1 MILEDLENL
10 EGFAII
16 KSFFM
21 EPFKGGSGGGGGGG
35 GGSGRGG
42 SSRRKNDIK
51 QSPYYPVFIIFIIL
65 YSLTFMYSTS
75 KTK

>member
-21 EPFKGGSGGGGGGG
+21 EPFKGGSGSGGSGGG
-35 GGSGRGG
+35 GRGG

-51 QSPYYPVFIIFIIL
+51 QSPYYYPVFIIFIIL
-65 YSLTFMYSTS
+65 YSLTFLYSTS

>member
-21 EPFKGGSGGGGGGG
+21 EPFKGGGGG
-35 GGSGRGG
+35 GRGG

-51 QSPYYPVFIIFIIL
+51 QSPYYPIFIIFIIL
-65 YSLTFMYSTS
+65 YSLTFLYSTS

>member
-21 EPFKGGSGGGGGGG
+21 EPFKGGGGSGGGGGGG
-35 GGSGRGG
+35 GRGG

-51 QSPYYPVFIIFIIL
+51 QSPYYPIFIIFIIL
-65 YSLTFMYSTS
+65 YSLTFMYSIS

>member
-10 EGFAII
+10 EGFAIM

-21 EPFKGGSGGGGGGG
+21 EPFKGS
-35 GGSGRGG
+35 GG

-51 QSPYYPVFIIFIIL
+51 QSPYYYPIFIIFIIL
-65 YSLTFMYSTS
+65 YSLTFLYSSS

>member
-21 EPFKGGSGGGGGGG
+21 EPFKGGSGGGGSGGG
-35 GGSGRGG
+35 GRGG

-51 QSPYYPVFIIFIIL
+51 QSPYYPIFIIFIIL
-65 YSLTFMYSTS
+65 YSLTVLYSSS

>member
-21 EPFKGGSGGGGGGG
+21 EPFKGGSGGGGSGGG
-35 GGSGRGG
+35 GRGG

>member
-21 EPFKGGSGGGGGGG
+21 EPFKGGSGSGGGG
-35 GGSGRGG
+35 GRGG

-51 QSPYYPVFIIFIIL
+51 QSPYYYPVFIIFIIL
-65 YSLTFMYSTS
+65 YSLTFLYSTS

>member
-21 EPFKGGSGGGGGGG
+21 EPFKGGSGGGGSGGG
-35 GGSGRGG
+35 GRGG

-51 QSPYYPVFIIFIIL
+51 QSPYYPIFIIFIIL
-65 YSLTFMYSTS
+65 YSLTFLYSSS

>member
-10 EGFAII
+10 EGFAIM

-21 EPFKGGSGGGGGGG
+21 EPFKGGGGG
-35 GGSGRGG
+35 GGSGGRGG

>member
-1 MILEDLENL
+1 MILEDLEKL
-10 EGFAII
+10 EGFAIM

-21 EPFKGGSGGGGGGG
+21 EPFKGGSGG
-35 GGSGRGG
+35 GRGG

-51 QSPYYPVFIIFIIL
+51 QSPYYPIFIIFIIL
-65 YSLTFMYSTS
+65 YSLTFLYSTS

>member
-10 EGFAII
+10 EGFAIM

-21 EPFKGGSGGGGGGG
+21 EPFKGGGGG
-35 GGSGRGG
+35 GGSGGRGG

-65 YSLTFMYSTS
+65 YSLTFLYSTS

>member
-1 MILEDLENL
+1 MILENL
-10 EGFAII
+10 EGFAIM

-35 GGSGRGG
+35 RGG
-42 SSRRKNDIK
+42 SSRRNNDIK

-65 YSLTFMYSTS
+65 YSLTFLYSTS

>member
-10 EGFAII
+10 EGFAIM

-21 EPFKGGSGGGGGGG
+21 EPFKGGG
-35 GGSGRGG
+35 GRGG

-51 QSPYYPVFIIFIIL
+51 QSPYYPIFIIFIIL
-65 YSLTFMYSTS
+65 YSLTFLYSTS

>member
-10 EGFAII
+10 EGFAIM

-21 EPFKGGSGGGGGGG
+21 EPFKGGSGSGGG
-35 GGSGRGG
+35 GRGG

-51 QSPYYPVFIIFIIL
+51 QLPYYYPFFIIFIIL

>member
-21 EPFKGGSGGGGGGG
+21 EPFKGGSGGGGSGGG
-35 GGSGRGG
+35 GRGG

-65 YSLTFMYSTS
+65 YSLTFLYSTS